1 MTKKFDKNPLLWPVL
16 ASPRIWCCH
25 GPERGDTLI
34 IHTRAP
40 ATALASLPQHING
53 GLLAAGRNIVAHFCF
68 TYTQKYRQ
76 NIEFKLRVVILQQI
90 TKYRIPRCTQRQNL
104 DAGGG
109 GTRPGDSLT
118 SAAAS
123 RLEIGDTWPQ
133 FLYWYRVSVSMQNP
147 HQGLLA
153 IT

>member
-25 GPERGDTLI
+25 GPESGDTLI

-40 ATALASLPQHING
+40 ATGDSTTTHQWWPAGCWKEYSRSF
-53 GLLAAGRNIVAHFCF
+53 LLYF
-68 TYTQKYRQ
+68 YTQKYRQ

-90 TKYRIPRCTQRQNL
+90 TKYPILRCTQSQNL
-104 DAGGG
+104 DAVGG

-123 RLEIGDTWPQ
+123 RLETHDHNLCID
-133 FLYWYRVSVSMQNP
+133 VSWCPCKARTMFFWQ
-147 HQGLLA
+147 
-153 IT
+153 